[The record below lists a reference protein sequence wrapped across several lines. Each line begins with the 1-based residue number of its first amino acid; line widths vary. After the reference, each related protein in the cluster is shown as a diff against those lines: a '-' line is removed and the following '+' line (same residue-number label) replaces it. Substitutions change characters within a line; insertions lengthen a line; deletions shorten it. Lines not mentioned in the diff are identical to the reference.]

1 MSLHVDRATS
11 NVSPEEIACWT
22 IAVPTRSSQK
32 RSGSVSVREPEPS
45 DNADLDRISCNAS
58 DAAVNIWSSTGF
70 KNDIS
75 IGIRGVRSLNE
86 AALAKRHARIISF
99 YLVGKMDIHAWKQR
113 RADSICCIGVVGDID
128 DVIA

>member
-1 MSLHVDRATS
+1 M
-11 NVSPEEIACWT
+11 
-22 IAVPTRSSQK
+22 
-32 RSGSVSVREPEPS
+32 
-45 DNADLDRISCNAS
+45 
-58 DAAVNIWSSTGF
+58 NIWSSAGF

-86 AALAKRHARIISF
+86 VALAKKHPRIILL